1 MISFSLVLDNS
12 LSNKMFLRH
21 FLCLS
26 AMFLRHFGA
35 SFLHHCGANSPIFD
49 EWFMDCYSRFKS
61 INNLTLI
68 PVRSISYRGRI
79 QTNQMV
85 GIISLLYIIR
95 NWASLRVI
103 ALSLCNLSVIDILIY
118 IRILIILQLTALLTT
133 ESDNRISID
142 TKNVNAST
150 ASNNHMKCVF
160 FFFLLTWWDL
170 IYLMVEGDKVWRTAS
185 NNHMKYVFFFFLL
198 T

>member
-1 MISFSLVLDNS
+1 MFLFLFSSLLKRTQELLHFSCLNLVFLDQIWEMISFSLVLDNS

-95 NWASLRVI
+95 NWASLRCPI
-103 ALSLCNLSVIDILIY
+103 SAIIQYY
-118 IRILIILQLTALLTT
+118 ITFYKG
-133 ESDNRISID
+133 S
-142 TKNVNAST
+142 
-150 ASNNHMKCVF
+150 M
-160 FFFLLTWWDL
+160 
-170 IYLMVEGDKVWRTAS
+170 
-185 NNHMKYVFFFFLL
+185 
-198 T
+198 